1 MSRKIRCLIVDDSA
15 VIRSIL
21 QRMLSSDPEIEVV
34 ATASDPYAARE
45 KLVELKPDVMT
56 LDIEMPRM
64 DGLTFLEKVMASM
77 PTRTLIIS
85 SLAKQQSEMALRA
98 LEAGAI
104 DVLAKPAI
112 NVTESLQ
119 GMRDELVNRVKAVAQ
134 AQLQKPIMA
143 VQPQSPM
150 PLSTRALGQ
159 TTHQILAIA
168 ASTGGTEAL
177 KVLLS
182 AMPPDIPGTVI
193 VQHMPPVFTRT
204 FAANLNKICNFE
216 VKEAEEGDR
225 VKPGLVLIAPGNY
238 HMELT
243 RSGAYYYV
251 KLNQDAPQHGV
262 RPAADILMRSVARYA
277 GKNAI
282 GVVLTGMGRDGA
294 LGLLEMHKAGSYNI
308 AQDEAT
314 SIVYGMPKMAL
325 DAGGI
330 DKVLPLSDMAPHLI
344 REFQKRDVAAS

>member
-1 MSRKIRCLIVDDSA
+1 MSKIRCLIVDDSA

-21 QRMLSSDPEIEVV
+21 QRMLNSDPEIEVV
-34 ATASDPYAARE
+34 ASASDPYVARE

-64 DGLTFLEKVMASM
+64 DGLTFLEKVMVAM

-104 DVLAKPAI
+104 DVLAKPALD
-112 NVTESLQ
+112 VKESLQ
-119 GMRDELVNRVKAVAQ
+119 GMRDELVSRVKAVAR
-134 AQLQKPIMA
+134 AQLQKPIQLTQA
-143 VQPQSPM
+143 RSKA
-150 PLSTRALGQ
+150 PLNTRAPGQ

-182 AMPPDIPGTVI
+182 GLPPDIPGTLI

-204 FAANLNKICNFE
+204 FAANLNRICSFE

-225 VKPGLVLIAPGNY
+225 VKPGLVLIAPGNF

-262 RPAADILMRSVARYA
+262 RPAADVLMRSAARYA

-294 LGLLEMHKAGSYNI
+294 LGLLEMRRAGAYNI

-314 SIVYGMPKMAL
+314 SVVYGMPKMAL
-325 DAGGI
+325 ESGGV
-330 DKVLPLSDMAPHLI
+330 DKVLPLIDIAPHLI

>member
-1 MSRKIRCLIVDDSA
+1 MPGKIRCLIVDDSA
-15 VIRSIL
+15 VIRSVL

-34 ATASDPYAARE
+34 GSAPDPYVARE
-45 KLVELKPDVMT
+45 KLIELKPDVMT

-64 DGLTFLEKVMASM
+64 DGLTFLEKVMAAM

-112 NVTESLQ
+112 DVTDGLQ
-119 GMRDELVNRVKAVAQ
+119 GMREELVARVKAVAQ
-134 AQLQKPIMA
+134 AQLQKPQA
-143 VQPQSPM
+143 APQPKVKV
-150 PLSTRALGQ
+150 PLQTRALGQ

-177 KVLLS
+177 KVVLS
-182 AMPPDIPGTVI
+182 NLPPDIPGTVV
-193 VQHMPPVFTRT
+193 VQHMPPVFTKT
-204 FAANLNKICNFE
+204 FAANLNKICCFE

-225 VKPGLVLIAPGNY
+225 VKPGLVLLAPGNY

-251 KLNQDAPQHGV
+251 KLNQNPPEHGV
-262 RPAADILMRSVARYA
+262 RPAADVLMRSVAKFA
-277 GKNAI
+277 GKNAV
-282 GVVLTGMGRDGA
+282 GLVLTGMGRDGA
-294 LGLLEMHKAGSYNI
+294 QGLLEMHRAGSYNI

-314 SIVYGMPKMAL
+314 SVVYGMPKMAWE
-325 DAGGI
+325 AGGI
-330 DKVLPLSDMAPHLI
+330 DKVLPLGDVAPHLI
-344 REFQKRDVAAS
+344 REFQKRDVAAV

>member
-1 MSRKIRCLIVDDSA
+1 MPKIRCLIVDDSA

-34 ATASDPYAARE
+34 ASAPDPYVARE

-64 DGLTFLEKVMASM
+64 DGLTFLKKVMVAM

-104 DVLAKPAI
+104 DVLAKPALD
-112 NVTESLQ
+112 VKESFQ
-119 GMRDELVNRVKAVAQ
+119 GMRDELVSRVKAVAR
-134 AQLQKPIMA
+134 AHLQKP
-143 VQPQSPM
+143 VQLPPSRSKT
-150 PLSTRALGQ
+150 PLNSRALGQ

-182 AMPPDIPGTVI
+182 ELPPDIPGTLI

-204 FAANLNKICNFE
+204 FAANLNRICSFE

-225 VKPGLVLIAPGNY
+225 VKPGLVLIAPGNF

-262 RPAADILMRSVARYA
+262 RPAADVLMRSVARYA

-294 LGLLEMHKAGSYNI
+294 LGLLEMHRAGAYNI

-314 SIVYGMPKMAL
+314 SVVYGMPKMAL
-325 DAGGI
+325 ESGAI
-330 DKVLPLSDMAPHLI
+330 DKVLPLIDIAPHLI
-344 REFQKRDVAAS
+344 HEFQKRDVAAS